1 MSMNVSQA
9 VRKAK
14 DYVGELYADE
24 GISRI
29 GLEEIRFDEG
39 TWAVTIGFVR
49 SFNDQPAGQLA
60 TALRNDPRRRI
71 YKIVRIN
78 PDTHDIVAMTHR
90 AFGDE
95 Q

>member
-1 MSMNVSQA
+1 MDVNQA

-14 DYVGELYADE
+14 DYIGELYADE

-29 GLEEIRFDEG
+29 GLEEIRFDRDA
-39 TWAVTIGFVR
+39 WDVTIGFVR

-60 TALRNDPRRRI
+60 AALLNAPRRRI

>member
-1 MSMNVSQA
+1 MDVNQA

-29 GLEEIRFDEG
+29 GLEEIRFDG
-39 TWAVTIGFVR
+39 GAWDVTIGFVR
-49 SFNDQPAGQLA
+49 SFDDQPAGQLA
-60 TALRNDPRRRI
+60 AALRNDPRRRI

-78 PDTHDIVAMTHR
+78 PVTHEIVAMAHR
-90 AFGDE
+90 TFGDE